1 MEIRKVAVLGAGVMG
16 SGIAAQVSNAGIPVT
31 LLDIVPEGASDRN
44 AIARGAIARLLE
56 TEPAAFMDKRTA
68 RLISVGNLDD
78 DLDRLADADWIIEV
92 VIERPEVKRDLFR
105 RIDVVRKPG
114 AIVSSNTSTIPL
126 AVLTDGMPETMR
138 RDFMITHFFNPPRYM
153 RLLELVAGPDTRREA
168 LETVRAFTDR
178 ALGKGVVECKDT
190 PGFIGNRIGIYW
202 MQCALTEAMRLGL
215 SVEEADAVG
224 GRPMGIPKTG
234 VFGLLDLVGLDL
246 MPHVLAS
253 LDATLPADDAARDYF
268 EIPALVARMIAA
280 GYTGRKGKGGFY
292 RINREG
298 GRKVKESIDLTSG
311 AYHPVSKAHLES
323 LAAARHGGLKALV
336 EHPDRGGVYARR
348 VLTRTLAYAA
358 SLVGTI
364 ADDIVAIDTAMR
376 LGYNWRY
383 GPFELIDRL
392 GVPWLVAAL
401 EGDEVTVPDYL
412 RRADGWSCYQVEAG
426 RRQFLA
432 TDARYRPVERADGVL
447 LLEDVKLASRP
458 LATNASASLWDL
470 GDGVACL
477 EYHTKMNSADP
488 GILDLL
494 CEAIEVVPRAHRAL
508 VIYNEGENFS
518 VGANLGLVL
527 FAANIA
533 AWGEIEDS
541 VRKGQETYKALKY
554 APFPV
559 VGAPSGMALG
569 GGCEVLLHC
578 DAIEAHAESYIG
590 LVEVGVGLIP
600 AWGGCTEM
608 LARWAANPRLPR
620 GPMPAVSKVF
630 ETVSVAT
637 VAKSAAEAKALGFLR
652 PADGITMNR
661 ERLLAAAKARA
672 LDLVTGYAPPEP
684 PEFRLPGRSG
694 LSALRLAMDAFRQQ
708 GKATAHDLVVADA
721 LATVLSGGASDVTE
735 VLGED
740 DLLALERAAFMRLV
754 REPATLARIEQMLE
768 TGRPLRN

>member
-1 MEIRKVAVLGAGVMG
+1 MDIRKVAVLGAGVMG
-16 SGIAAQVSNAGIPVT
+16 SGIAAHLSNAGIPVT
-31 LLDIVPEGASDRN
+31 LLDIVPEGATDRN
-44 AIARGAIARLLE
+44 VIASGALARLLKAQ
-56 TEPAAFMDKRTA
+56 PAAFMDKRNA
-68 RLISVGNLDD
+68 RLVTVGNLED
-78 DLDRLADADWIIEV
+78 DLDRLADVDWIIEV
-92 VIERPEVKRDLFR
+92 VIERADIKRELYR
-105 RIDVVRKPG
+105 RVDGVRKAD

-138 RDFMITHFFNPPRYM
+138 RNFMITHFFNPPRYM
-153 RLLELVAGPDTRREA
+153 RLLEMVAGPDTRPEA
-168 LETVRAFTDR
+168 LETVRAFADR
-178 ALGKGVVECKDT
+178 ALGKGVVDCKDT

-246 MPHVLAS
+246 MPNILAS
-253 LDATLPADDAARDYF
+253 MDATLASDDEVRDYF
-268 EIPALVARMIAA
+268 EIPPLVTRMIAG

-292 RINREG
+292 RINRQG
-298 GRKVKESIDLTSG
+298 GDKVKESIDLESG
-311 AYHPVSKAHLES
+311 EYHPLSKARLAS

-401 EGDEVTVPDYL
+401 EEDGRTVPDYL
-412 RRADGWSCYQVEAG
+412 RRADGRSCYRVEGG
-426 RRQFLA
+426 RRHFLA
-432 TDARYRPVERADGVL
+432 TDAAYRPIERADGIV
-447 LLEDVKLASRP
+447 LLEDIKLAGRP
-458 LATNASASLWDL
+458 LAANASASLWDV

-488 GILDLL
+488 GILEMLL
-494 CEAIEVVPRAHRAL
+494 KAIEVVPRAHRAL

-518 VGANLGLVL
+518 VGANLGLIL

-533 AWGEIEDS
+533 AWGEIEAS

-590 LVEVGVGLIP
+590 LVEAGVGLIP

-620 GPMPAVSKVF
+620 GPMPAVAKVF
-630 ETVSVAT
+630 ETISVAT
-637 VAKSAAEAKALGFLR
+637 VAKSAAEAKSLGFMR
-652 PADGITMNR
+652 PKDGITMNR

-672 LDLVTGYAPPEP
+672 LELAADYQPPEP
-684 PEFRLPGRSG
+684 PEFRLPGPSG
-694 LSALRLAMDAFRQQ
+694 RSALGLVVESFRRL
-708 GKATAHDLVVADA
+708 GKASAHDAVVAEA
-721 LATVLSGGASDVTE
+721 LATVLSGGDSDATE
-735 VLGED
+735 MLGED

-754 REPATLARIEQMLE
+754 REPATIARIEHMLE